1 MLIKYGTSLL
11 TQKRNKVSF
20 NNHNNFDLVRLF
32 AALQVAICH
41 SAGHFGYQNFAI
53 TLLGYF
59 PGVPIFFFVSGFLI
73 YSSYEK
79 SKENQKP
86 LINFYQKRFLRLYP
100 ALWFCFLLSVISVW
114 QSGYF
119 DSVKWYNGKF
129 LAWCLAQVSFFQF
142 YNLEFLRGYGV
153 GVLNG
158 SLWTIAVE
166 LQFYMLTP
174 FLYYILTRSNKTVVF
189 SLIFILILVNVLNSQ
204 LNYRDNILM
213 KLFYNSFVP
222 WIYMFILGAL
232 LYKNEIILNYIKKTP
247 LFIFIS
253 MYVLSYFLTKDYGWG
268 NAINPISYILLACM
282 VTKFAFTAPN
292 LSDSILNRNDLSYG
306 IYIFHMPIVNYL
318 IYSNIS
324 GGLGFFICLIAT
336 IIFSFISWFVVEKK
350 SLSLK
355 NNPLRN
361 IQYVKKV

>member
-1 MLIKYGTSLL
+1 M
-11 TQKRNKVSF
+11 SF

-32 AALQVAICH
+32 AASQVAICH
-41 SAGHFGYQNFAI
+41 SAGHFGYEHFLI

-86 LINFYQKRFLRLYP
+86 LLNFYQKRFLRLYP
-100 ALWFCFLLSVISVW
+100 ALWFCLILSVISVW

-119 DSVKWYNGKF
+119 NSIKLDTTNF
-129 LAWCLAQVSFFQF
+129 LAWILAQSSFFQF
-142 YNLEFLRGYGV
+142 YNPEFLRGYGI

-166 LQFYMLTP
+166 LQFYILTP
-174 FLYYILTRSNKTVVF
+174 ILYLLLTRLNKITIF
-189 SLIFILILVNVLNSQ
+189 SIIFIFILINIFNSQ
-204 LNYRDNILM
+204 LNDRDNMLM
-213 KLFYNSFVP
+213 KLFYVSFLP

-232 LYKNEIILNYIKKTP
+232 LYKNEEVLNYIKRIP
-247 LFIFIS
+247 FIVFVLLYVIS
-253 MYVLSYFLTKDYGWG
+253 YLLTKDYGWG
-268 NAINPISYILLACM
+268 NGINPISYILLACM
-282 VTKFAFTAPN
+282 VIKLAFKAPN
-292 LSDSILNRNDLSYG
+292 LSDSILNRNDISYG

-318 IYSNIS
+318 IFSDIN
-324 GGLGFFICLIAT
+324 GGLGLFVCLVTT
-336 IIFSFISWFVVEKK
+336 IIVSLTSWFIIEKK

-355 NNPLRN
+355 NNALRK
-361 IQYVKKV
+361 IEYVKKI

>member
-1 MLIKYGTSLL
+1 M
-11 TQKRNKVSF
+11 SF
-20 NNHNNFDLVRLF
+20 NNHNNFDLIRLF

-86 LINFYQKRFLRLYP
+86 LLNFYQKRFLRLYP
-100 ALWFCFLLSVISVW
+100 ALWFCFLLSIISIW

-119 DSVKWYNGKF
+119 DSIKWDSGKF

-166 LQFYMLTP
+166 LQFYILTP
-174 FLYYILTRSNKTVVF
+174 FLYFLLTRSNKAVVF
-189 SLIFILILVNVLNSQ
+189 SIIFFLIILNILNSQ
-204 LNYRDNILM
+204 LNDRDNILM
-213 KLFYNSFVP
+213 KLFYVSFLP

-232 LYKNEIILNYIKKTP
+232 IYKNEVVLNYIKKTP
-247 LFIFIS
+247 FFIFIS
-253 MYVLSYFLTKDYGWG
+253 LYVLSYFLTKNYGWG
-268 NAINPISYILLACM
+268 NSINPISYILLACM
-282 VTKFAFTAPN
+282 IIKFAFTAPN
-292 LSDSILNRNDLSYG
+292 LSDSILNRNDISYG

-318 IYSNIS
+318 IYSNINGS
-324 GGLGFFICLIAT
+324 LGFFICLIAT
-336 IIFSFISWFVVEKK
+336 IIISLISWFIIEKK

-355 NNPLRN
+355 NNTLRK